1 VLLHS
6 IRSRRSLTDHFDAYR
21 QKHLQEKIFVH
32 TDKEIYVPGEILWF
46 RVYNVEGYLHTR
58 LDLEKCVYVE
68 LLDRNNRAV
77 LQAKIGMEKG
87 LGEGSFILPAS
98 IVSGDYTFRAYTNWM
113 KNFAPDYFFH
123 KRIRLIN
130 PQKNSEEDPRNIEQ
144 ALHIDFFPEGGN
156 LLNGIMTK
164 IGFKITDQF
173 GRGVDGQGVLINE
186 KGDTVTTF
194 RAFKFGIG
202 NFSFTPVAGSS
213 YMAVIRAA
221 GKEQVKA
228 MPAALNSGYSLH
240 LEKTGKG
247 QIRVSVHSS
256 RETPS
261 QGQVVPFC
269 DITRN

>member
-1 VLLHS
+1 MLKMIFPPAALKQIMLVGTVLLSLRAPAQHS
-6 IRSRRSLTDHFDAYR
+6 FQEELTDHFDAYR

-130 PQKNSEEDPRNIEQ
+130 PQKNRKKIHGTLSKPSYRFLSRRWQ
-144 ALHIDFFPEGGN
+144 PPERYH
-156 LLNGIMTK
+156 
-164 IGFKITDQF
+164 DQN
-173 GRGVDGQGVLINE
+173 RL
-186 KGDTVTTF
+186 
-194 RAFKFGIG
+194 
-202 NFSFTPVAGSS
+202 
-213 YMAVIRAA
+213 
-221 GKEQVKA
+221 
-228 MPAALNSGYSLH
+228 
-240 LEKTGKG
+240 
-247 QIRVSVHSS
+247 
-256 RETPS
+256 
-261 QGQVVPFC
+261 
-269 DITRN
+269 